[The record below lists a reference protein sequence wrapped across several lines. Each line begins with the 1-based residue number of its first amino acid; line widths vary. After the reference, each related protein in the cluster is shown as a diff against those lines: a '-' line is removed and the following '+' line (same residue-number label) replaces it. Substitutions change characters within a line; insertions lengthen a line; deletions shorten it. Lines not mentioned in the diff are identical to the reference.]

1 MTTVVNDAATP
12 LEPTAAVLRA
22 RDVRVDVVSDAT
34 PLPIVRGVDLELV
47 AGEALGLV
55 GESGSGKSVLSR
67 NLMGLSTDDPTI
79 RVMGSVLLEGDE
91 VVGASNK
98 AMRARWGSQ
107 ISIVLQDPLASLN
120 PVRKVGIQVAET
132 VRKHDRSVSKAQAR
146 ERAADLLRQVGI
158 ADPVRRLDV
167 YPHEMSGGMRQRVMI
182 AIALAGNPRV
192 LIADEPTTA
201 LDVTVQAQILDLL
214 DALRDERAMG
224 VILVT
229 HDLSLVA
236 SRTDRV
242 AVMYGGRIVEEAP
255 TRTLFASP
263 AMPYTRALL
272 DAVPPMSGPTHIT
285 LAAIPGAPPTPSAE
299 AVGCRF
305 AERCALATD
314 ICRETEP
321 ELLPVHDDPTHRARC
336 HYPLAFPGGSA

>member
-1 MTTVVNDAATP
+1 MTSPAIDTLQTTRGTTVV
-12 LEPTAAVLRA
+12 LRA
-22 RDVRVDVVSDAT
+22 TDVRVDVVSGAT
-34 PLPIVRGVDLELV
+34 PLPIVRGVDLELA

-67 NLMGLSTDDPTI
+67 NMMGLSSDDPTI
-79 RVMGSVLLEGDE
+79 RVTGSVLIENDE
-91 VVGASNK
+91 VVGTSNK
-98 AMRARWGSQ
+98 AMRKRWGSQ

-120 PVRKVGIQVAET
+120 PVRKVGVQVAET
-132 VRKHDRSVSKAQAR
+132 VRQHDQKISKAQAR

-214 DALRDERAMG
+214 DAQRDERSMG

-242 AVMYGGRIVEEAP
+242 AVMYGGRIVEQAP

-272 DAVPPMSGPTHIT
+272 DAVPPMSGPTHVT
-285 LAAIPGAPPTPSAE
+285 LAAIPGAPPTPSAD

-305 AERCALATD
+305 AARCALATD
-314 ICRETEP
+314 ICREIEP
-321 ELLPVHDDPTHRARC
+321 DLLPVHDDPEHLARC
-336 HYPLAFPGGSA
+336 HYPLAFIGGSE